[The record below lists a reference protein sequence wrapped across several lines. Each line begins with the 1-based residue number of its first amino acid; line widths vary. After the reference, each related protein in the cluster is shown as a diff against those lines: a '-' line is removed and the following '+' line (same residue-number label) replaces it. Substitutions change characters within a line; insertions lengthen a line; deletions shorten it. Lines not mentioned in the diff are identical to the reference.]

1 MTGYVLPL
9 LFTALAGML
18 TYFFCVRP
26 MRRGHGCHMSPQSH
40 AHAHTAPADARTPD
54 ATDAEIRR
62 LREEVQFLHHELDL
76 RSAAAEPTM
85 KERLRK
91 GEPR

>member
-9 LFTALAGML
+9 LFTAAAGTL

-26 MRRGHGCHMSPQSH
+26 MRRGHGCHMSPPSQ
-40 AHAHTAPADARTPD
+40 AHAHTPGADTRTPD
-54 ATDAEIRR
+54 ATDAEIKR

-76 RSAAAEPTM
+76 RSAAAEPTA
-85 KERLRK
+85 EDRLRK